1 MLEEAYDCNLMNING
16 LNVLKFVRKDILQLI
31 MRFLS
36 KNLLCSKG
44 RWRTSWIFV
53 IFDQTRNASFE
64 IKTGDLHKGKGA
76 GL

>member
-1 MLEEAYDCNLMNING
+1 
-16 LNVLKFVRKDILQLI
+16 

-36 KNLLCSKG
+36 KNIFCSQG

-53 IFDQTRNASFE
+53 IFDQTRNESFE
-64 IKTGDLHKGKGA
+64 IKTGDIHKSKGA